1 MTKED
6 FIGENVSYE
15 PWGQTIW
22 GNKANGEQQMLLNL
36 RGWGMI
42 QYEFDTKEEA
52 QDFQDNTGEWIA
64 EAINE
69 KILRDRN
76 KLTEESLK
84 PE

>member
-6 FIGENVSYE
+6 FIGESVSYE

-22 GNKANGEQQMLLNL
+22 GNKSNGEQQMVLNL

-84 PE
+84 QE